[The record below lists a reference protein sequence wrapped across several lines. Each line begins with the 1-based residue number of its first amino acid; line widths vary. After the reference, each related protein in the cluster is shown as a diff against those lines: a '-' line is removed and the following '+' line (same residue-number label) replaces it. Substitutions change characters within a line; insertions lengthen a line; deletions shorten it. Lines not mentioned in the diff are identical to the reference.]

1 MTMYDRIRISFDRN
15 TTRNM
20 IDMLHHSLG
29 TLANKK
35 GYVAPAIVQRDV

>member
-15 TTRNM
+15 TSYNM
-20 IDMLHHSLG
+20 IDMIHNSLH